1 MLNGFKMSLH
11 TSIYSRKKY
20 ASIITN
26 YPIVSRRAVYPR
38 LEKDIIKDSIKR
50 NDTLE

>member
-11 TSIYSRKKY
+11 TSIYGKKKY

-26 YPIVSRRAVYPR
+26 HLIVSRCVVYPI
-38 LEKDIIKDSIKR
+38 LEEDIIKDSIKR
-50 NDTLE
+50 R